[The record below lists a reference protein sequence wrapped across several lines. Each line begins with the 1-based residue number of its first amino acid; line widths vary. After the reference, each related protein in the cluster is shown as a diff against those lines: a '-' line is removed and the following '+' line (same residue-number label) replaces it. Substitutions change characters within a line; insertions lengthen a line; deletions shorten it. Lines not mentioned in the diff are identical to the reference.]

1 MANLYQLSRGFPLDP
16 SFLTCTFGKVPSGS
30 RRLSS
35 YRITR
40 MATGRLADI
49 MKEAASRRKNA
60 SKNANEN
67 EKPIEQHK
75 GLVVTFI
82 YS

>member
-1 MANLYQLSRGFPLDP
+1 
-16 SFLTCTFGKVPSGS
+16 
-30 RRLSS
+30 
-35 YRITR
+35 
-40 MATGRLADI
+40 

-60 SKNANEN
+60 SKSANEN